1 MTASHSCRWTVWLA
15 NPDPQEL
22 PDSLGGFC
30 CLGRAEHE
38 LVDVGQ
44 ALPDLQR
51 NVDPGFGCRR
61 GQPLGV
67 AEQQFGGA
75 YLDEQRRKPG

>member
-15 NPDPQEL
+15 NP
-22 PDSLGGFC
+22 GT
-30 CLGRAEHE
+30 
-38 LVDVGQ
+38 Q

-51 NVDPGFGCRR
+51 NVDPGFGRRR

-67 AEQQFGGA
+67 AEQQAGHDTMVAF
-75 YLDEQRRKPG
+75 PGSASHQ